1 MIEFL
6 KELWHDLRL
15 VWKSKF
21 KYMLI
26 LFVVWLYRIDFMPDT
41 GGGLAK
47 VIQVV
52 SVFGLLYQMRKYS
65 RNIMTV
71 TYSHTNTAIK
81 SCLWLYTY
89 ALVSTLW
96 AYMPSMAFF
105 LSFQNLV
112 MIMLM
117 LWYFS
122 QFRDFTSMEK
132 GFIFFALS
140 IVIFESIFYRVFN
153 PSVMIHFLGSAS
165 SGALCFV
172 YCATEWMKAQEQ
184 KRRLFLRNA
193 MFIAFILMLTS
204 TSSGANASALFGFA
218 LACLF
223 AGKAIWATLI
233 MGCALFLFFNQD
245 MINEIILTL
254 NPGKTMEMI
263 ESGNGR
269 ETIWEALLQN
279 ANQQPIFGWGFAC
292 IERTAPNVLQ
302 GQILSDAHS
311 NYIGMYGSLGIVGL
325 ALFISHIIFSTFTA
339 FINRVKPGYL
349 GLFTAIATATM
360 NGYSYGFLSGK
371 TCSITVIYFALI
383 VLTLLYRKVPY
394 RKIKTDNE

>member
-1 MIEFL
+1 MIDFF
-6 KELWHDLRL
+6 KELWHSIRL

-26 LFVVWLYRIDFMPDT
+26 LFVVWLYRVDFMPDT

-47 VIQVV
+47 AIQVIAIL
-52 SVFGLLYQMRKYS
+52 GLLYQMRKY
-65 RNIMTV
+65 RHNIMTFSY
-71 TYSHTNTAIK
+71 TRTNITIK

-89 ALVSTLW
+89 ALISTLW

-117 LWYFS
+117 VWFFS
-122 QFRDFTSMEK
+122 MFRDFRNMEK
-132 GFIFFALS
+132 GFIIFALS
-140 IVIFESIFYRVFN
+140 IVIFESIFYRIFN
-153 PSVMIHFLGSAS
+153 PQLIIHFLGSAS

-172 YCATEWMKAQEQ
+172 YCAAEWMKAQEH
-184 KRRLFLRNA
+184 KRKQFLRNA
-193 MFIAFILMLTS
+193 MIIAFILMLTS

-218 LACLF
+218 LACMF
-223 AGKAIWATLI
+223 AGRAIWATLI
-233 MGCALFLFFNQD
+233 IGCGLFLFLNQD

-269 ETIWEALLQN
+269 ETIWEALMQN
-279 ANQQPIFGWGFAC
+279 ANQRPILGWGFAC
-292 IERTAPNVLQ
+292 IERTAQNVLQ

-311 NYIGMYGSLGIVGL
+311 NYVGMYGSLGIVGIV
-325 ALFISHIIFSTFTA
+325 LFISHLIFSA
-339 FINRVKPGYL
+339 FIVFKNRVKPGYL
-349 GLFTAIATATM
+349 GIFTAIAAAAM
-360 NGYSYGFLSGK
+360 NSYSYGFLSGK
-371 TCSITVIYFALI
+371 TCSITVIYFAL
-383 VLTLLYRKVPY
+383 VALTFFYRKVPY
-394 RKIKTDNE
+394 RKINTDNG

>member
-26 LFVVWLYRIDFMPDT
+26 LFVVWLYRVDFMPDT

-52 SVFGLLYQMRKYS
+52 SVLGLLYQMRKYS

-71 TYSHTNTAIK
+71 TYSYTNTAIK
-81 SCLWLYTY
+81 SCLWLYIY

-122 QFRDFTSMEK
+122 QFRDFISMEK
-132 GFIFFALS
+132 GFIFFAMS

-153 PSVMIHFLGSAS
+153 PSVMIHFLSCAS

-184 KRRLFLRNA
+184 KRKLFLRNA
-193 MFIAFILMLTS
+193 MIIAFILMLTS

-218 LACLF
+218 LACLL
-223 AGKAIWATLI
+223 AGKTIWATLI
-233 MGCALFLFFNQD
+233 MGCALFLFLNQG
-245 MINEIILTL
+245 MINEIILIL
-254 NPGKTMEMI
+254 APGKTMEII

-279 ANQQPIFGWGFAC
+279 ANQRPIFGWGFAC
-292 IERTAPNVLQ
+292 IERTTPNVLQ

-325 ALFISHIIFSTFTA
+325 VLFISHIIFTTFTA

-349 GLFTAIATATM
+349 GLFTAIAAATM

-371 TCSITVIYFALI
+371 TCSITVIYFVLI

-394 RKIKTDNE
+394 RKTKKDNE